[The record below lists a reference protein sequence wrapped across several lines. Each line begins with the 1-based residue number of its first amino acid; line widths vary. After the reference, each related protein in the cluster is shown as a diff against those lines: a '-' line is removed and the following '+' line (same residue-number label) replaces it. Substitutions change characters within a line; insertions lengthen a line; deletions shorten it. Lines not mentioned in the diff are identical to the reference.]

1 MIQEKLVCTTCAC
14 LCDDIEVEIEEN
26 RISKIRNA
34 CRKGSSLIYASQ
46 SDKRHASYL
55 IYGQKVSQ
63 DEAVEKTSRL
73 LNQAESPLLF
83 GFDNSTL
90 EAQSTAIE
98 LAEALGATIDD
109 TSSFRQGELVQ
120 TILSNLNPTCSLDEA
135 KDADLVIYW
144 GSNPYHSHPRHLS
157 HLSYYT
163 HPKYEEAGW
172 FPESR
177 LISIEVRDTETT
189 EICDKSFRFFR
200 ILPGED
206 PDFIASVLAIIE
218 GKKGREDAGEFLKSI
233 KSSSFCVIYAG
244 PGLDYSLDGEYQ
256 TFNRMVNRLG
266 ECTRIA
272 VIPMIDPYNM
282 RGFNQLLFDKTGF
295 VNRVNFANG
304 ASHGLE
310 FSFLEQV
317 RNNVP
322 DCILIAGSDP
332 LSSLP
337 DSLVKNLG
345 DITIITL
352 DPFLTATT
360 RISDVVLGIAVSGLE
375 TGGNAIRM
383 DGTEISLNRVISTSI
398 PGDEEIIRRLLDMV
412 KR

>member
-157 HLSYYT
+157 HFSYYT

>member
-98 LAEALGATIDD
+98 LTEALGATIDD

-157 HLSYYT
+157 HFSYYT

-172 FPESR
+172 FP
-177 LISIEVRDTETT
+177 
-189 EICDKSFRFFR
+189 
-200 ILPGED
+200 
-206 PDFIASVLAIIE
+206 
-218 GKKGREDAGEFLKSI
+218 
-233 KSSSFCVIYAG
+233 
-244 PGLDYSLDGEYQ
+244 
-256 TFNRMVNRLG
+256 
-266 ECTRIA
+266 
-272 VIPMIDPYNM
+272 
-282 RGFNQLLFDKTGF
+282 
-295 VNRVNFANG
+295 
-304 ASHGLE
+304 
-310 FSFLEQV
+310 
-317 RNNVP
+317 
-322 DCILIAGSDP
+322 
-332 LSSLP
+332 
-337 DSLVKNLG
+337 
-345 DITIITL
+345 
-352 DPFLTATT
+352 
-360 RISDVVLGIAVSGLE
+360 
-375 TGGNAIRM
+375 
-383 DGTEISLNRVISTSI
+383 
-398 PGDEEIIRRLLDMV
+398 
-412 KR
+412 

>member
-157 HLSYYT
+157 HFSYYT

-172 FPESR
+172 SPESR

>member
-98 LAEALGATIDD
+98 LTEALGATIDD

-157 HLSYYT
+157 HFSYYT

>member
-1 MIQEKLVCTTCAC
+1 
-14 LCDDIEVEIEEN
+14 
-26 RISKIRNA
+26 
-34 CRKGSSLIYASQ
+34 
-46 SDKRHASYL
+46 
-55 IYGQKVSQ
+55 
-63 DEAVEKTSRL
+63 
-73 LNQAESPLLF
+73 
-83 GFDNSTL
+83 
-90 EAQSTAIE
+90 
-98 LAEALGATIDD
+98 
-109 TSSFRQGELVQ
+109 
-120 TILSNLNPTCSLDEA
+120 
-135 KDADLVIYW
+135 
-144 GSNPYHSHPRHLS
+144 
-157 HLSYYT
+157 
-163 HPKYEEAGW
+163 
-172 FPESR
+172 
-177 LISIEVRDTETT
+177 
-189 EICDKSFRFFR
+189 
-200 ILPGED
+200 
-206 PDFIASVLAIIE
+206 
-218 GKKGREDAGEFLKSI
+218 
-233 KSSSFCVIYAG
+233 
-244 PGLDYSLDGEYQ
+244 
-256 TFNRMVNRLG
+256 MVNRLG

>member
-157 HLSYYT
+157 HFSYYT

-172 FPESR
+172 SPESR

-304 ASHGLE
+304 ASRGFE